1 MSITESPRTDTPARV
16 SEAPIASGASDRPQT
31 SEEYLASLND
41 GRDVF
46 IYGERIDD
54 VTTHPAYRNSAR
66 SIARLYES
74 LGDPERNEKLILP
87 TDTGNRGNTHAFF
100 KVPRTPDDLRAARG
114 AIQGWQRQVAGWM
127 GRTPDYKASLLMT
140 LGADPSFFGEY
151 ADNAAYWYRR
161 VQEEVLH
168 VGHAIVHPP
177 VDRAKPADEVGDVF
191 VHVEEETDNGLIVS
205 GAKVVATGA
214 PLTQYTFVSHFGALL
229 GKKEFA
235 LIFMAPMNAKGVKM
249 YSRHSYEA
257 AAAKAASPFDYPLS
271 SRFDE
276 NDAILVF
283 DRALIPWENVLVYDA
298 QKVQEF
304 NEGPLGWMQRAA
316 FQASTRLEVKLD
328 FISGL
333 VSKALEITGA
343 GGFRGVQAQ
352 LGEILAFRNLVSG
365 LRDGMI
371 ERAEVGPGGILI
383 PDGRY
388 ALTYA
393 ATAPGMYFRM
403 RQIVET
409 IIASGLIYLNSN
421 AIDFQVPEIRADLD
435 RYLRGSNGNTALDR
449 SKIMKALWDS
459 IGSEFAARHELYE
472 LNYWGQPEKTY
483 VDILNVAGVDGQLD
497 DARALV
503 DDILSDY
510 DLEGFT
516 APDLI
521 NPTDVS
527 TIQGLHLRGRGA

>member
-1 MSITESPRTDTPARV
+1 M
-16 SEAPIASGASDRPQT
+16 
-31 SEEYLASLND
+31 
-41 GRDVF
+41 
-46 IYGERIDD
+46 
-54 VTTHPAYRNSAR
+54 
-66 SIARLYES
+66 
-74 LGDPERNEKLILP
+74 
-87 TDTGNRGNTHAFF
+87 
-100 KVPRTPDDLRAARG
+100 
-114 AIQGWQRQVAGWM
+114 
-127 GRTPDYKASLLMT
+127 
-140 LGADPSFFGEY
+140 
-151 ADNAAYWYRR
+151 
-161 VQEEVLH
+161 
-168 VGHAIVHPP
+168 
-177 VDRAKPADEVGDVF
+177 
-191 VHVEEETDNGLIVS
+191 
-205 GAKVVATGA
+205 
-214 PLTQYTFVSHFGALL
+214 
-229 GKKEFA
+229 
-235 LIFMAPMNAKGVKM
+235 
-249 YSRHSYEA
+249 
-257 AAAKAASPFDYPLS
+257 
-271 SRFDE
+271 
-276 NDAILVF
+276 
-283 DRALIPWENVLVYDA
+283 
-298 QKVQEF
+298 QEF

-421 AIDFQVPEIRADLD
+421 AIDFQVPGIRSDLD
-435 RYLRGSNGNTALDR
+435 RYLRGSNGKTALDR

-497 DARALV
+497 DAKALV

-521 NPTDVS
+521 NPSDVT
-527 TIQGLHLRGRGA
+527 TIRGLNLRGRGA